1 VDEPAPNKE
10 FIYIVD
16 DESALGQM
24 ANTILGFRGYRA
36 RVFNDPAKA
45 LEHMQKSGAKPALL
59 ITDCIMGTMNG
70 LELIEQFKKVL
81 PELKTILMSGTIT
94 NEFVQKCPVRPDR
107 FIPKPYSADTLLNTV
122 EELME
127 ATDRARQGS

>member
-1 VDEPAPNKE
+1 VDEPIQNKE

-24 ANTILGFRGYRA
+24 ANTILSFRGYRA
-36 RVFNDPAKA
+36 HVFSDPAKA
-45 LEHMQKSGAKPALL
+45 LEHMQTAGIKPALL

-70 LELIEQFKKVL
+70 LELIEQFKKAL

-94 NEFVQKCPVRPDR
+94 QEFVQKCPIRPDR
-107 FIPKPYSADTLLNTV
+107 FIPKPYSADTLLNMV
-122 EELME
+122 AELME
-127 ATDRARQGS
+127 ADDKVTRRP